1 MRVASVV
8 VGAPDPRAL
17 AAFYERLLDWVVVAS
32 YGPRPGHP
40 AHDAWVMLRPE
51 TALGV
56 ETVPRPDPAQPTPG
70 QLAGLAFQYEP
81 QFRPPVWPPT
91 AGEPQMLLH
100 LDIAVED
107 LEAAT
112 EFAVS
117 IGARLADHQPQERV
131 RVLLDPA
138 GHPFCLF
145 PGAV

>member
-17 AAFYERLLDWVVVAS
+17 AAFYERLLDWAVVAS
-32 YGPRPGHP
+32 YGPRPGH
-40 AHDAWVMLRPE
+40 AAEDGWVMLRPE
-51 TALGV
+51 TV
-56 ETVPRPDPAQPTPG
+56 QRTDSAQPTPG
-70 QLAGLAFQYEP
+70 QLAGLAFQFEP
-81 QFRPPVWPPT
+81 HFQPPVWPPT

-112 EFAVS
+112 EFALSV
-117 IGARLADHQPQERV
+117 GARLSDHQPQERV